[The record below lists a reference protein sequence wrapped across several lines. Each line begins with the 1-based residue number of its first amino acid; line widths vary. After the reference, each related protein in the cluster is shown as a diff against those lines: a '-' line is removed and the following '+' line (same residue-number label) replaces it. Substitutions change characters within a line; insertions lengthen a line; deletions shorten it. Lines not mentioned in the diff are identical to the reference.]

1 MSRILLFVC
10 LIFAIQYLY
19 PQSLNYGLT
28 EPQDKNTLPK
38 SRAEIIWPERKA
50 KINPHSSLKPLSK
63 NEWIVTGGWEM
74 ICADD
79 IGGNAC
85 EVSKNEYNTT
95 KWYNAVVPG
104 TVLTTLVEQGVYPD
118 PYFGINNLF
127 IPDSLSRKHWWYR
140 TVLPLPKEI
149 NNKQLTL
156 LFNGIN
162 YRAEVWLNG
171 NFIGRID
178 GAFIRGNFDIT
189 KFVHPGSD
197 NILAVHIFPVDHPG
211 IPQEGSK
218 AAGRG
223 PNGGIH
229 CADGPAFIS
238 SEGWDWVP
246 GIRDRNIGIW
256 QDVRLIVTGSVKLMD
271 THVIT
276 DLPLPD
282 TTTASLT
289 IEANLFN
296 SANKKT
302 NITLVGKIE
311 DIELSKKITINP
323 GENKEVIFGN
333 DLAEKIII
341 KNPRLWWPNGY
352 GKPELYK
359 LNLFVLSEEGDTLD
373 IKNISFGIREI
384 SYDLTVH
391 YKNRKDVRVEFNPVF
406 ALKNKK
412 PVLDNSRAK
421 EEIQNIACPKLIN
434 EADTALLFKGGN
446 EDSAPF
452 MVIKVNGQRVFCKG
466 GNWGM
471 DDGIKRV
478 SREKLEPYIKLHRDE
493 NFNMLRNW
501 TGESTEEDLYQLC
514 DEYGIM
520 VYNEFWY
527 STEYYNLDPWDNQL
541 FINNVRDV
549 LRRFRNHP
557 SIVLWG
563 ARNEGYPLK
572 VLEDSLRAVCAKEDR
587 TRLYQ
592 PSSTL
597 LNMNWSGPWHYLT
610 NQKEYFTAHAGGY
623 KTELGT
629 LSVPTAASIRKMMAP
644 EDLWPIN
651 DVWYY
656 HDFNYGDEDFIKTMN
671 QYYGQATGLDDF
683 CRKAQMLNY
692 ESHRNMFEGFNA
704 KMWKNAT
711 GLLLWM
717 SHPAWPSA
725 IWQTYSWDYETFGS
739 FYGCKK
745 ACEPVH
751 VQLNLHDNKAV
762 VVNTTLGNYEKA
774 KINLKIYGINANMLY
789 NKTEECN
796 IPSNS
801 RIDCFTAG
809 LPAGLPSVYL
819 VRVGLYSNE
828 SKLLSENEY
837 WRKGDSVKGF
847 TEFNLLADIELKGK
861 LVIKEKSKAIFKVKN
876 SSNTIALNLKFNLRN
891 SLNNEIILPAYFSD
905 GYFNL
910 LPGEEKE
917 VAVESP
923 AESFTKNIKI
933 TYEGYNITT
942 KDLLKIK

>member
-1 MSRILLFVC
+1 MRRSLLFIC
-10 LIFAIQYLY
+10 FIFAIHVCY

-38 SRAEIIWPERKA
+38 SRAQIKWPVKKA
-50 KINPHSSLKPLSK
+50 KVEPNSLLHSISN
-63 NEWIVTGGWEM
+63 NEWAIEGGWEM
-74 ICADD
+74 ICSDD
-79 IGGNAC
+79 IKSNAS
-85 EVSKNEYNTT
+85 EISKNSYNSQI
-95 KWYNAVVPG
+95 WYNAIVPG

-118 PYFGINNLF
+118 PYFGINNLS
-127 IPDSLSRKHWWYR
+127 IPDSLSRKQWWYR
-140 TVLPLPKEI
+140 TVLPIPKDI
-149 NNKQLTL
+149 QGKQLTL

-162 YRAEVWLNG
+162 YRAEIWLNG
-171 NFIGRID
+171 INLGRID
-178 GAFIRGNFDIT
+178 GAFIRGTFDIT
-189 KFVHPGSD
+189 NAVLPNSQ

-256 QDVRLIVTGSVKLMD
+256 QDVRLQVSGNVKIMD

-282 TTTASLT
+282 TTSALLT
-289 IEANLFN
+289 IETGLFN
-296 SANKKT
+296 SSNQIQKL
-302 NITLVGKIE
+302 TLCGSTDGISFQKQVV
-311 DIELSKKITINP
+311 LNP
-323 GENKEVIFGN
+323 GELKEVILGGGSS
-333 DLAEKIII
+333 DQIKIN
-341 KNPRLWWPNGY
+341 NPRLWWPNGY
-352 GKPELYK
+352 GKPELYQLK
-359 LNLFVLSEEGDTLD
+359 LSVLNEKGDTLD
-373 IKNISFGIREI
+373 VKNIKYGIREI

-391 YKNRKDVRVEFNPVF
+391 YKNRKDVRVEFNPVL

-412 PVLDNSRAK
+412 PVLDNSRSK

-434 EADTALLFKGGN
+434 EADTALLLKGEN

-471 DDGIKRV
+471 DDGMKRV
-478 SREKLEPYIKLHRDE
+478 SREKLEPYIKLHREE

-563 ARNEGYPLK
+563 ARNEGYPSK
-572 VLEDSLRAVCAKEDR
+572 ALEDSLRAVCAKEDR

-610 NQKEYFTAHAGGY
+610 NQKEYFMGHAGGF

-629 LSVPTAASIRKMMAP
+629 LSVPTAHTMRKMMAA

-671 QYYGQATGLDDF
+671 QYYGEATDLDDF

-751 VQLNLHDNKAV
+751 VQLNLHDNKVV
-762 VVNTTLGNYEKA
+762 VVNTTMGNYDKSKIAIRIYDLDA
-774 KINLKIYGINANMLY
+774 KLLY
-789 NKTEECN
+789 NKTEECK
-796 IPSNS
+796 IPANS
-801 RIDCFTAG
+801 RIDCITAEI
-809 LPAGLPSVYL
+809 PAGLPSVYL
-819 VRVGLYSNE
+819 IRVSLFSNDM
-828 SKLLSENEY
+828 KLFSENEY

-847 TEFNLLADIELKGK
+847 TEFNSLADVELKGK
-861 LVIKEKSKAIFKVKN
+861 LIKKENNKAVFTLENPSK
-876 SSNTIALNLKFNLRN
+876 TIALNIKLNLRN

-917 VAVESP
+917 IKVECQEASVL
-923 AESFTKNIKI
+923 KNVKI
-933 TYEGYNITT
+933 TYEGYNIKT
-942 KDLLKIK
+942 KDLLKVK